1 MHNRIPGESQGPSL
15 RIWRAK
21 VGRAFAPI
29 AIARDQLS
37 VTLESLGRRS
47 WVKSRNAVSLRGV
60 SVVARAMIM
69 LAVLIL
75 GLNAPWPISPSQ
87 AQTRDTLTIGV
98 TQFPSTL
105 NPIIDSM
112 LVKSYVLAMARRQV
126 SIIGHDWEPMC
137 QLCTELATFESGRA
151 EKFQVTGDDGKP
163 TGETG
168 VRTRFTLRD
177 DAFWGDGTPVTTAD
191 IVFTWKVGKHPE
203 TGVSNFRSFRDIL
216 DIEVQDD
223 KTFTVVNRK
232 LDYRYYAMSGFDI
245 LPAHLEVT
253 AFALPKEYR
262 HRTLYETDPTNPGLY
277 NGPYRI
283 TEVVPGSHIVLRRNQ
298 AWRGAVPAFN
308 EIQIRTIE
316 KTAALEANLLSG
328 AIDYIAGEAGLSL
341 DQALAFEKR
350 HGDKFDVFY
359 KPGLIYEHLDVML
372 DNPILAD
379 VRVRRALTHAIDREA
394 ISKQLFAGKQPV
406 AHKGTHPLDWTHTDD
421 VAKYPY
427 DPDKARAL
435 LDAAGWPAVEN
446 GVRHDVE
453 GQKLSL
459 EIMTTAGNRVRELV
473 EQVLQN
479 YWKAVGIEV
488 KIRNQPAR
496 VLFGETISKRKF
508 TGLAMFAWLS
518 APENL
523 PRTTLHSESIPTEA
537 NSWAGQNYTGF
548 KDPEMD
554 RLIDAIEIELDR
566 KKRGALWKR
575 LQQIYAEKLP
585 AIPLYFRAD
594 GFIMPKW
601 LKGVRPTGHMY
612 TTTHWIEEWRVE

>member
-1 MHNRIPGESQGPSL
+1 MSGNDQVHANRLSCLPGVNRGRFSKNHDRLGGPLSTCSTP
-15 RIWRAK
+15 A
-21 VGRAFAPI
+21 GRVLANARETVLKSVV
-29 AIARDQLS
+29 AIARI
-37 VTLESLGRRS
+37 
-47 WVKSRNAVSLRGV
+47 WA
-60 SVVARAMIM
+60 AFY
-69 LAVLIL
+69 VLICL
-75 GLNAPWPISPSQ
+75 GLLSTSPAS
-87 AQTRDTLTIGV
+87 AQVRDKLTIGV

-126 SIIGHDWEPMC
+126 TIIGHDWEAMC
-137 QLCTELATFESGRA
+137 QLCTELATFENGRA
-151 EKFQVTGDDGKP
+151 EKFAVTKEDGTP

-177 DAFWGDGTPVTTAD
+177 DIFWGDGVPVTTRD

-203 TGVSNFRSFRDIL
+203 TGVSNFRSFQDIL
-216 DIEVQDD
+216 DIEVRDE

-232 LDYRYYAMSGFDI
+232 LDYRYYDMSGFDV
-245 LPAHLEVT
+245 LPAHLEKA
-253 AFALPKEYR
+253 AFAVPKEYR
-262 HRTLYETDPTNPGLY
+262 NRTLYETDPTNPGLY

-283 TEVVPGSHIVLRRNQ
+283 TEVTPGSHIVLKRND
-298 AWRGAVPAFN
+298 AWRGDIPAFN
-308 EIQIRTIE
+308 EIQVRTIE

-379 VRVRRALTHAIDREA
+379 IRVRRALIHAIDRDA
-394 ISKQLFAGKQPV
+394 ISQQLFAGKQPV
-406 AHKGTHPLDWTHTDD
+406 AHKGTHPLDWTHTDA
-421 VAKYPY
+421 VRKYSY
-427 DPDKARAL
+427 DPAKAREL
-435 LDAAGWPAVEN
+435 LEAAGWSSIKK
-446 GVRHDVE
+446 GVRHDAN
-453 GQKLSL
+453 GQKMSL

-537 NSWAGQNYTGF
+537 NNWAGQNYTGF
-548 KDPEMD
+548 TNPEMD
-554 RLIDAIEIELDR
+554 RLIDEIEIELDR
-566 KKRGALWKR
+566 EKRGALWTR
-575 LQQIYAEKLP
+575 LQQIYAEQLP

-612 TTTHWIEEWRVE
+612 TTTHWVEEWRVE

>member
-1 MHNRIPGESQGPSL
+1 MSS
-15 RIWRAK
+15 RAGK
-21 VGRAFAPI
+21 RLAAAFLALSVLMGI
-29 AIARDQLS
+29 GAAQAQARD
-37 VTLESLGRRS
+37 
-47 WVKSRNAVSLRGV
+47 K
-60 SVVARAMIM
+60 
-69 LAVLIL
+69 
-75 GLNAPWPISPSQ
+75 
-87 AQTRDTLTIGV
+87 LTIGV

-126 SIIGHDWEPMC
+126 SIIGHDWEAVC

-151 EKFQVTGDDGKP
+151 ERFDVVGEDGKP

-168 VRTRFTLRD
+168 VRTRYTLRD
-177 DAFWGDGTPVTTAD
+177 DAFWGDGVPVTTKD
-191 IVFTWKVGKHPE
+191 IVFTWEVGKHPD
-203 TGVSNFRSFRDIL
+203 TGVSNFRAFRDIL
-216 DIEVQDD
+216 DIEVEND

-245 LPAHLEVT
+245 LPAHLEAP
-253 AFALPKEYR
+253 AFADPKEYR

-283 TEVVPGSHIVLRRNQ
+283 TEVVAGSHIVLRRND
-298 AWRGAVPAFN
+298 AWRGKVPAFA
-308 EIQIRTIE
+308 EIQVRTIE

-328 AIDYIAGEAGLSL
+328 SIDYIAGEAGLSL

-350 HGDKFDVFY
+350 HGDDYEVFY

-379 VRVRRALTHAIDREA
+379 VRVRRALIHAIDRGA
-394 ISKQLFAGKQPV
+394 ISAQLFAGKQPV
-406 AHKGTHPLDWTHTDD
+406 AHKGTHPLDWTHTDE

-435 LDAAGWPAVEN
+435 LEAAGWSVSSGGTRQNER
-446 GVRHDVE
+446 GER
-453 GQKLSL
+453 LSL

-537 NSWAGQNYTGF
+537 NNWAGQNYTGY
-548 KDPEMD
+548 KNPEMD
-554 RLIDAIEIELDR
+554 KLIDAIEIELDR
-566 KKRGALWKR
+566 EKRGALWKR
-575 LQQIYAEKLP
+575 LQQIYAEDLP

-594 GFIMPKW
+594 GFILPKW

>member
-1 MHNRIPGESQGPSL
+1 MTARSGKLLAAACLALGVL
-15 RIWRAK
+15 VA
-21 VGRAFAPI
+21 VGVAQ
-29 AIARDQLS
+29 ARD
-37 VTLESLGRRS
+37 R
-47 WVKSRNAVSLRGV
+47 
-60 SVVARAMIM
+60 
-69 LAVLIL
+69 
-75 GLNAPWPISPSQ
+75 
-87 AQTRDTLTIGV
+87 LTIGV

-126 SIIGHDWEPMC
+126 SIIGHDWEAMC

-151 EKFQVTGDDGKP
+151 EKFDVVGEDGKP

-168 VRTRFTLRD
+168 VRTRYTLRD
-177 DAFWGDGTPVTTAD
+177 DAFWGDGVPVTTKD
-191 IVFTWKVGKHPE
+191 IVFTWKVGKHPD
-203 TGVSNFRSFRDIL
+203 TGVSNFWAFRDIL
-216 DIEVQDD
+216 DIEVEDD
-223 KTFTVVNRK
+223 KTFTLVNRK

-245 LPAHLEVT
+245 LPAHLET
-253 AFALPKEYR
+253 AAFADPKEYR

-283 TEVVPGSHIVLRRNQ
+283 TEVVAGSHIVLRRNE
-298 AWRGAVPAFN
+298 AWRGKAPAF
-308 EIQIRTIE
+308 EEVQVRTIE

-328 AIDYIAGEAGLSL
+328 SIDYIAGEAGLSL

-350 HGDKFDVFY
+350 HGANYEVFY

-379 VRVRRALTHAIDREA
+379 VRVRRALILAIDREA
-394 ISKQLFAGKQPV
+394 ISAQLFAGKQPV
-406 AHKGTHPLDWTHTDD
+406 AHKGTHPLDWTHSDD
-421 VAKYPY
+421 VRKYPH
-427 DPDKARAL
+427 DPDQARAL
-435 LDAAGWPAVEN
+435 LEAAGWSVAGDGIRRNKAGE
-446 GVRHDVE
+446 R
-453 GQKLSL
+453 LSL

-473 EQVLQN
+473 EQVLQD

-496 VLFGETISKRKF
+496 VLFGETISKRRF

-537 NSWAGQNYTGF
+537 NNWAGQNYTGY
-548 KDPEMD
+548 KNPEMD
-554 RLIDAIEIELDR
+554 KLIDAIEIELDR
-566 KKRGALWKR
+566 EKRGALWKR
-575 LQQIYAEKLP
+575 LQQIYAEDLP

-594 GFIMPKW
+594 GFILPKW